1 MYLYLCILCIAVTV
15 EVLHVYTSQAGV
27 DFVLNTDQML
37 SSATWEVARHTNL
50 FFTQFYWTGPASI
63 KRAGNMNEWNI
74 FPKNANLFL
83 EDIETIKISFLWFY

>member
-1 MYLYLCILCIAVTV
+1 MYLYLCIAVTV

-50 FFTQFYWTGPASI
+50 FLHSFAGQGPLPSKGQEI
-63 KRAGNMNEWNI
+63 
-74 FPKNANLFL
+74 
-83 EDIETIKISFLWFY
+83 